1 VGRDSEIRAQTV
13 DRKGGLCINRVSAVS
28 FRTMNQLIRNWP
40 GESVVVSY
48 DQPTGTWIYIA
59 IHSTVLGSAMGG
71 CRMRVYESP
80 GEGLEDALQLA
91 EAMTQK
97 WAAIGYRHGGG
108 KAVLA
113 IPGEMDAPVRMGL
126 FRRLG
131 RLLESL
137 RGAFTV
143 SEGFGTTPED
153 VAVISEETE
162 WVSGAKNRGERAIDP
177 GPYTAL
183 GVFAAIETAARHALG
198 TEDLVGCTVLIQGV
212 GDVGEP
218 LARRLQAAGAEI
230 LVCDLDDAL
239 ARRVASEL
247 EGEAVEPHLAYARK
261 SDVYAPCAIG
271 RTLNA
276 ETIPQLNC
284 KIVAGSAHNQL
295 NDPGDADLLH
305 ERGILYAPDF
315 VINAG
320 AAMALPLL
328 DAGDLSEEQVRN
340 AVQRIGGTLD
350 QILVEAGSVGE
361 SPVHAARR
369 LVLQRLKEK
378 KP

>member
-1 VGRDSEIRAQTV
+1 
-13 DRKGGLCINRVSAVS
+13 
-28 FRTMNQLIRNWP
+28 MNDLIRNWL
-40 GESVVVSY
+40 GESLVVRH
-48 DQPTGTWIYIA
+48 DQQTGTWVFIA

-80 GEGLEDALQLA
+80 EEGLQDAMQISQ
-91 EAMTQK
+91 AMTYT

-108 KAVLA
+108 KTVLA
-113 IPGEMDAPVRMGL
+113 IPGEMDAPVRIGL
-126 FRRLG
+126 FRRVG

-137 RGAFTV
+137 RGTFTV

-153 VAVISEETE
+153 IAVISEETGC
-162 WVSGAKNRGERAIDP
+162 VSGSRSPGERAIDS

-183 GVFAAIETAARHALG
+183 GVFSAITAAARHALG
-198 TEDLVGCTVLIQGV
+198 TEDLTGRTVLIQGV

-218 LARRLQAAGAEI
+218 LARRLKAAGAEI

-284 KIVAGSAHNQL
+284 KIVAGAAHNQL
-295 NDPGDADLLH
+295 HEPGDADLLH

-315 VINAG
+315 IVNAG
-320 AAMALPLL
+320 AALALPLL

-340 AVQRIGGTLD
+340 AVQRIGDTLH
-350 QILVEAGSVGE
+350 QIFIEADGLDE
-361 SPVHAARR
+361 SPVRAATRMAIQKLDQAR
-369 LVLQRLKEK
+369 
-378 KP
+378 

>member
-1 VGRDSEIRAQTV
+1 VLPH
-13 DRKGGLCINRVSAVS
+13 DRKGGHCINCASAVS
-28 FRTMNQLIRNWP
+28 FAAMNELIQSWP

-48 DQPTGTWIYIA
+48 DQPTGAWMFIA

-71 CRMRVYESP
+71 CRLRVYESP
-80 GEGLEDALQLA
+80 EEGLQDAMQLA
-91 EAMTQK
+91 ESMTNK
-97 WAAIGYRHGGG
+97 WAGIGYKHGGG
-108 KAVLA
+108 KVVLA
-113 IPGEMDAPVRMGL
+113 IPGEMDPPVRTGL

-137 RGAFTV
+137 HGAFTAIQ
-143 SEGFGTTPED
+143 GFGTTPED
-153 VAVISEETE
+153 MAVMSDETH
-162 WVSGAKNRGERAIDP
+162 WVSGARSAGERAIDP

-183 GVFAAIETAARHALG
+183 GVFSGIQAAVRHVLG
-198 TEDLVGCTVLIQGV
+198 VDDLAGLTVLVQGV

-247 EGEAVEPHLAYARK
+247 EGEAVEPHLAYVRN

-271 RTLNA
+271 WTLNT

-284 KIVAGSAHNQL
+284 KIVVGAAHNQL
-295 NDPGDADLLH
+295 DKPSNADLLH

-315 VINAG
+315 VANAG
-320 AAMALPLL
+320 SAMALPLL
-328 DAGDLSEEQVRN
+328 DAGDLSEEQVRES
-340 AVQRIGGTLD
+340 VQRIGGTLD
-350 QILVEAGSVGE
+350 QLFAEAEDRNE
-361 SPVHAARR
+361 SPVYSATRMVRR
-369 LVLQRLKEK
+369 RMGG
-378 KP
+378 

>member
-1 VGRDSEIRAQTV
+1 M
-13 DRKGGLCINRVSAVS
+13 K
-28 FRTMNQLIRNWP
+28 
-40 GESVVVSY
+40 
-48 DQPTGTWIYIA
+48 
-59 IHSTVLGSAMGG
+59 
-71 CRMRVYESP
+71 
-80 GEGLEDALQLA
+80 LA
-91 EAMTQK
+91 EAMTRK

-113 IPGEMDAPVRMGL
+113 IPGEMDAPVRLGL

-137 RGAFTV
+137 KGAFTV

-153 VAVISEETE
+153 IAVISEETR
-162 WVSGAKNRGERAIDP
+162 WVSGARTHGDRAVDP

-183 GVFAAIETAARHALG
+183 GIFTGIVTAAQHALG
-198 TEDLVGCTVLIQGV
+198 TQDLSGRTVLVQGV

-230 LVCDLDDAL
+230 LVCDLDEAL

-247 EGEAVEPHLAYARK
+247 EGEAVEPHLAYVRQ

-271 RTLNA
+271 GTLNS

-284 KIVAGSAHNQL
+284 KIVVGAAHNQL
-295 NDPGDADLLH
+295 RELGDADLLH

-315 VINAG
+315 VANAG

-328 DAGDLSEEQVRN
+328 DAGDLSEEQVRDS
-340 AVQRIGGTLD
+340 VQRIGGALNQMFTD
-350 QILVEAGSVGE
+350 AENRDE
-361 SPVHAARR
+361 SPIHPAMR
-369 LVLQRLKEK
+369 LVRERLEAVGKHR
-378 KP
+378 